1 MEAKRR
7 VFASVFEFSG
17 ALSQPTP
24 EVGFTAPG
32 QPFGGPIAVT
42 HDRHGLSESFQ
53 RSFRHSTSFVG
64 DTRDQINWDRSW
76 HTATSFLACC
86 LTTVGVDALLP
97 PPSPGLEAAIADVLD
112 PATRLPG
119 AIQIEDLIN
128 WYFQQVRHH
137 FLNELLPNLSV
148 VSNTSKLEEILPSC
162 IEVLERGHRLYLHGL
177 DFIVKQLETAE
188 PGSSRPVVQRFR
200 GDLHA
205 IVGNSISIRISVT
218 VKKILA
224 EKVSIV
230 LGVPTRHAVQSP
242 LVRSQVRPETA
253 AREKARNELLGL
265 VQSLHNLGLGGEK
278 LKITFAE
285 VMSHAMSSY
294 IKHTYAQVW
303 SRTSP
308 TANAAS
314 MDNVHDS
321 FYPRTEGLVGGSISD
336 RQSLNPPK
344 PYQASASWCVKDLCE
359 WVENEYSVL
368 VLEVLGK
375 LENPEMDWDHVEK
388 WKKMGIGRLAGLRT
402 QELVDIVVNWPNAE
416 GALDDLRTSIDTP
429 QKRLTL
435 TDVFSASLRERL
447 LHPGAST
454 LQILRTYISMIRS
467 FHSLDQSKVLL
478 DRVAYPLQLYL
489 CSREDTVKII
499 ITGLLSDTED
509 SAGNPIEPGGDKLA
523 ELAILLNKG
532 SELGQRADEDLDWND
547 PEWLPDPVDA
557 GPGYKRSK
565 NVDVIGTLI
574 GVLGSQDVFIK
585 EFQNIVGDHLL
596 RGDGDFEKEVCIV
609 LFKIEALSPFIR

>member
-1 MEAKRR
+1 
-7 VFASVFEFSG
+7 
-17 ALSQPTP
+17 
-24 EVGFTAPG
+24 
-32 QPFGGPIAVT
+32 
-42 HDRHGLSESFQ
+42 
-53 RSFRHSTSFVG
+53 
-64 DTRDQINWDRSW
+64 
-76 HTATSFLACC
+76 
-86 LTTVGVDALLP
+86 
-97 PPSPGLEAAIADVLD
+97 
-112 PATRLPG
+112 
-119 AIQIEDLIN
+119 
-128 WYFQQVRHH
+128 
-137 FLNELLPNLSV
+137 
-148 VSNTSKLEEILPSC
+148 
-162 IEVLERGHRLYLHGL
+162 
-177 DFIVKQLETAE
+177 
-188 PGSSRPVVQRFR
+188 
-200 GDLHA
+200 
-205 IVGNSISIRISVT
+205 
-218 VKKILA
+218 
-224 EKVSIV
+224 
-230 LGVPTRHAVQSP
+230 VQSP

-253 AREKARNELLGL
+253 AREKARNELLVL

-285 VMSHAMSSY
+285 VMSNAMSNY

-303 SRTSP
+303 SKTSP

-402 QELVDIVVNWPNAE
+402 QELFDIVVNWPNAE

-499 ITGLLSDTED
+499 IRGLLSDTED

-609 LFKIEALSPFIR
+609 LFKIETLSPFIR